1 MTNLL
6 ILVVGRS
13 ARLHRVLPLF
23 RSPALLHLNSAFFL
37 PLPQK
42 QAVLHMLAY
51 GLRGEWGPVLP
62 PPNRSAPNYL
72 GSPEV
77 RHKCRLRFQSKV
89 RAGRMIGGPGW
100 TADVVRWFLGGDFH
114 ITPCGA
120 VPKGDDPHGR
130 IVHNYSHTVDGMS
143 LNAALIDNS
152 VEYISFQARV
162 KLLAQVSWYFKVDLK
177 NGYRQIPVNPKD

>member
-1 MTNLL
+1 M
-6 ILVVGRS
+6 VGRS

-62 PPNRSAPNYL
+62 PPNRIAPNYL
-72 GSPEV
+72 GSPEA
-77 RHKCRLRFQSKV
+77 RHKCRLRFQSEV